1 MTSAEPVRL
10 RLAAR
15 RREGDQV
22 VIAAEVH
29 VPEVGDFEHWYRVPE
44 PWADAVVE
52 SADPFVLPLLY
63 RAMAD
68 DRPLV
73 VDGPASPSMLRN
85 LVEYQAAIAR
95 LSREAPHEG
104 QPRFHEVDIEVS
116 DESERVR
123 PADDA
128 VAAFSGGIDSTYTV
142 QRHAFGL
149 LGRATR
155 PLTAAVLVQGFD
167 IALDEVEGFA
177 HAAARARRILDDV
190 GVELI
195 EVASNVRWGEPTWLD
210 LHGLAVPAALTLFGG
225 RFSEGIVAGT
235 VPYERLDTARG
246 QHPALDWMAGSDAF
260 TVIHDGAAA
269 DRIEKAESLLVWDAA
284 MADLRFC
291 FVGSREGINC
301 GRCPKC
307 VKTWMVFRALGV
319 TPACFDVPVT
329 EEVVDRLLPELSS
342 GEPTRRYYSEVVLA
356 AADERGVTEPWVGK
370 LRSTLEPTGPA

>member
-1 MTSAEPVRL
+1 MPSGEPYRL
-10 RLAAR
+10 RLAPR
-15 RREGDQV
+15 RRVGDQV
-22 VIAAEVH
+22 EVPAVVTH
-29 VPEVGDFEHWYRVPE
+29 PDGWDFEHWYRVPE
-44 PWADAVVE
+44 VWADALVE
-52 SADPFVLPLLY
+52 SLDPFLLPLLY

-68 DRPLV
+68 ARPLV
-73 VDGPASPSMLRN
+73 VDGPASPSLVRN
-85 LVEYQAAIAR
+85 LVEYQAGISR
-95 LSREAPHEG
+95 LSRVAPHEG
-104 QPRFHEVDIEVS
+104 QPRFTPVEVQLADAP
-116 DESERVR
+116 ERVR

-142 QRHAFGL
+142 QQHAFDR
-149 LGRATR
+149 LGPATR
-155 PLTAAVLVQGFD
+155 PLSAAVMVHGFD
-167 IALDEVEGFA
+167 VALDEVDGFVQ
-177 HAAARARRILDDV
+177 AAARARRILDDV

-235 VPYERLDTARG
+235 VPYDRLDIARG

-260 TVIHDGAAA
+260 TVIHDGAAV
-269 DRIEKAESLLVWDAA
+269 DRIEKAESLLSWDAA

-291 FVGSREGINC
+291 FVGSKEGINC

-307 VKTWMVFRALGV
+307 VKTWMVFRALGA

-329 EEVVDRLLPELSS
+329 DEAVDRLLPELSS

-356 AADERGVTEPWVGK
+356 AADERGVTEPWVDK
-370 LRSTLEPTGPA
+370 LRSTLV